1 MPENTANTEINE
13 AGNVPVDERPEEQK
27 QPNPRENKKKSSA
40 NRVKIINLV
49 ILIAVLAGLFFVI
62 KSYFNVGNDRYT
74 NAAQV
79 EAFINPINTR
89 VSAYIK
95 EIRFTEHQFVK
106 KGDTL
111 VILDDRE
118 IQTQLGQAEAAY
130 MSAVA
135 SRNATSSSVKTA
147 SNNVN
152 TIGSNVE
159 AAKANIDAAK
169 ARLWNTEQ
177 NFKRYQNLLKDE
189 AVTRQQFDQVKSDYD
204 AQKAQLEAQ
213 ISQYQSVINSRTGSE
228 LSVNEVE
235 SRYGLNDAEIKRT
248 ESALAMAKLNLSYTV
263 ITAPHDGIMGRRIVN
278 VGQLLNASQQIATI
292 VDINSVWVTA
302 NYREKQMQN
311 VTIGGLATI
320 TVDALGSKE
329 FEGKVTAISGATGA
343 RYSAIPL
350 DNSTGNFVKVQQRI
364 PVRIEFTKNN
374 KREDLRLLRAGMN
387 VEVTL
392 K

>member
-1 MPENTANTEINE
+1 MSENIENNNQENAPQPIEQPAEKQKANK
-13 AGNVPVDERPEEQK
+13 QK
-27 QPNPRENKKKSSA
+27 TKQKNT
-40 NRVKIINLV
+40 KIINILV
-49 ILIAVLAGLFFVI
+49 LILVLFGLYFVV
-62 KSYFNVGNDRYT
+62 KSYFNVGNERYT

-95 EIRFTEHQFVK
+95 EIRFVEHQYVK

-111 VILDDRE
+111 LILDDRE

-135 SRNATSSSVKTA
+135 SKNATSSSVKTA
-147 SNNVN
+147 ANNVN
-152 TIGSNVE
+152 TVGANVQ
-159 AAKANIDAAK
+159 AAKANIEAAE
-169 ARLWNTEQ
+169 ARLWNARQ
-177 NFKRYQNLLKDE
+177 NFNRYQNLLKDE
-189 AVTRQQFDQVKSDYD
+189 AVTRQQFDQIKTDFE

-213 ISQYQSVINSRTGSE
+213 ISQYQSVINSKATSE
-228 LSVNEVE
+228 LSVNEVQ
-235 SRYGLNDAEIKRT
+235 SRLGINDADIKRT
-248 ESALAMAKLNLSYTV
+248 QSALDMAKLNLSYTV
-263 ITAPHDGIMGRRIVN
+263 ITAPHDGIMGRRTVN
-278 VGQLLNASQQIATI
+278 VGQLLNPSQQVATI
-292 VDINSVWVTA
+292 VDTENIWITA
-302 NYREKQMQN
+302 NYREKQMEN
-311 VTIGGLATI
+311 VQIGGLATI
-320 TVDALGSKE
+320 KVDALGGKA

-343 RYSAIPL
+343 KYSAVPV

-374 KREDLRLLRAGMN
+374 KPEDLKQLRAGMN